1 MFSIQI
7 FEQVGCQ
14 VFDLN
19 WFMDI
24 VHVNN
29 FHFGTISFG
38 TFRVFVYLQVPKIAV
53 ELSDLVVYCQA
64 VHFGGWQHAKD
75 KRN

>member
-1 MFSIQI
+1 
-7 FEQVGCQ
+7 
-14 VFDLN
+14 
-19 WFMDI
+19 MDI
-24 VHVNN
+24 VHVNKFN
-29 FHFGTISFG
+29 LVHT
-38 TFRVFVYLQVPKIAV
+38 VCFVYPQMPKIAQ